1 MQDGSDVTL
10 TVALA
15 PQSPPPNPGV
25 FLGTL
30 FGDNFTSTSPL

>member
-15 PQSPPPNPGV
+15 PQSPPNPGV